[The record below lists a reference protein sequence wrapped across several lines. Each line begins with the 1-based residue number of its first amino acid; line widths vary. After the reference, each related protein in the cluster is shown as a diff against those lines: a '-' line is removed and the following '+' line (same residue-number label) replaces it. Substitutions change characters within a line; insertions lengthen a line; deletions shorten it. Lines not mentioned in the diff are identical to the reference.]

1 MANGNGNSALRNTL
15 LVAVGLTVTVVVTL
29 LASGGSW
36 GQQKEKVR
44 TMEEKNVLQDTRLDC
59 HDKDLTALKMIDTQ
73 LTTQQ
78 QNIFKQLDSQSHKLD
93 QILMRL
99 PARTGRPENP

>member
-1 MANGNGNSALRNTL
+1 MSERNGNGVVSKTL
-15 LVAVGLTVTVVVTL
+15 LGAAVLAVTIVVTL
-29 LASGGSW
+29 IASGGSW

-44 TMEEKNVLQDTRLDC
+44 SVEEKNVLQDTRLDC

-78 QNIFKQLDSQSHKLD
+78 ESIIKALDKQDGKID
-93 QILMRL
+93 QILRRL
-99 PARTGRPENP
+99 PARSERPESP